1 MSTGHRARRSVLRT
15 LLIGFISLTVLAPA
29 TVAHAD
35 PTLAEIEAQL
45 KKQNDDLELTIENW
59 NKLNIDMA
67 DSQAKAAELEK
78 HVNEANDGVQ
88 AIAIEAFK
96 SNGKLRNLNAML
108 NATSSG
114 SLIDQMSMLQQITH
128 QQQKS
133 IEEYRAA
140 KATLDQTI
148 AAQNTQKADYENQRK
163 KIEGDVKKLEDLQ
176 KKAKNAGSTKVT
188 GASYNPGT
196 LPAVS
201 GNAGAAVNYAKSK
214 LGKPYVYGAAGPNSF
229 DCSGLTMAAWAAAG
243 VSLPHNAASQWS
255 KVAHIP
261 RSALA
266 PGDLVF
272 YNGLGHVGIYVGN
285 DTIIHAPHTGDVVR
299 YASVSVDSIY
309 GYGRVK

>member
-1 MSTGHRARRSVLRT
+1 VLRT
-15 LLIGFISLTVLAPA
+15 LLIGFVSLAVIAPA

-45 KKQNDDLELTIENW
+45 DKQNKDLEATIESW

-78 HVNEANDGVQ
+78 NVTATNEGVEQ
-88 AIAIEAFK
+88 IAIAAFK
-96 SNGKLRNLNAML
+96 TGGSMRNLNAML

-114 SLIDQMSMLQQITH
+114 SLIDQLSMLQQITH
-128 QQQKS
+128 TQQKS
-133 IEEYRAA
+133 IEDYKAA

-148 AAQNTQKADYENQRK
+148 AAQNTQKADFENQRK
-163 KIEGDVKKLEDLQ
+163 KIEGDVAKLEALQ

-188 GASYNPGT
+188 GANYNPGS

-201 GNAGAAVNYAKSK
+201 GKAGAAVAYAENAADHAY
-214 LGKPYVYGAAGPNSF
+214 PYKYGAAGPTLF
-229 DCSGLTMAAWAAAG
+229 DCSGLTMAAWKNAG
-243 VSLPHNAASQWS
+243 VSLDHNAASQWNQ
-255 KVAHIP
+255 VAHIP

-272 YNGLGHVGIYVGN
+272 YNGLGHVAIYVGN
-285 DTIIHAPHTGDVVR
+285 NSVVHAPHTGDHVR
-299 YASVSVDSIY
+299 YAPVTVDSIY
-309 GYGRVK
+309 GYGRVRA

>member
-1 MSTGHRARRSVLRT
+1 VLRT
-15 LLIGFISLTVLAPA
+15 LLIGFVSLAVIAPA

-45 KKQNDDLELTIENW
+45 DKQNKDLEATIESW

-67 DSQAKAAELEK
+67 DSQAKATELEK
-78 HVNEANDGVQ
+78 NVAATNEGVEQ
-88 AIAIEAFK
+88 IAIAAFK
-96 SNGKLRNLNAML
+96 TGGSMRNLNAML

-114 SLIDQMSMLQQITH
+114 SLIDQLSMLQQITH
-128 QQQKS
+128 TQQKS
-133 IEEYRAA
+133 IEDYKAA

-148 AAQNTQKADYENQRK
+148 AAQNTQKADFENQRK
-163 KIEGDVKKLEDLQ
+163 KIEGDVTKLVALQ

-188 GASYNPGT
+188 GANYNPGT

-201 GNAGAAVNYAKSK
+201 GKAGAAVAYAEDAATHAY
-214 LGKPYVYGAAGPNSF
+214 PYVYGAAGPKTF
-229 DCSGLTMAAWAAAG
+229 DCSGLTMAAWKNAG
-243 VSLPHNAASQWS
+243 VTLPHNAASQWS
-255 KVAHIP
+255 QVAHIP

-285 DTIIHAPHTGDVVR
+285 DSIVHAPHTGDHVR
-299 YASVSVDSIY
+299 YAPINVDSIY
-309 GYGRVK
+309 GYGRVRA

>member
-1 MSTGHRARRSVLRT
+1 MLRT
-15 LLIGFISLTVLAPA
+15 LAIGFISLAVLAPA

-35 PTLAEIEAQL
+35 PSLSEIEAQL
-45 KKQNDDLELTIENW
+45 DKQNKDLEATIENW

-67 DSQAKAAELEK
+67 DSQAKAADLEK
-78 HVNEANDGVQ
+78 NLTAANEGVSQ
-88 AIAIEAFK
+88 IAIEAFK
-96 SNGKLRNLNAML
+96 TNGSMRNINIML
-108 NATSSG
+108 SATSSG
-114 SLIDQMSMLQQITH
+114 SLMDQMTMLQQVTRA
-128 QQQKS
+128 QQKS
-133 IEEYRAA
+133 ISDYKNA
-140 KATLDQTI
+140 KTQLDQTI
-148 AAQNTQKADYENQRK
+148 AAQNTQKADFENQRK

-188 GASYNPGT
+188 GANYNPGT

-214 LGKPYVYGAAGPNSF
+214 LGKPYVYGAGGPNSF

-261 RSALA
+261 RSSLA

-309 GYGRVK
+309 GYGRVKG